1 MRRVQFSR
9 AEARRI
15 ALAAQG
21 FNRGRPGSASD
32 IRHIRRVISKLG
44 LLQLD
49 YVNVLIPAHY
59 LVLYSRLG
67 VYQRQRLNELVY
79 RRREFIEQWAHE
91 ASVVPVDAWALLQH
105 RRDEYQPYANSP
117 IMKLRGRSEYL
128 KQVLR
133 IVEEQGPVTSNE
145 LPPLPGPKRKAGD
158 WHRSVPRW
166 ALEYHFGHG
175 AVAVANRLP
184 NFQREYDLP
193 ERVIDSTQLRKR
205 VPRKDAQR
213 ELICRAARSCGI
225 ATTRDLADYF
235 RMSPK
240 DALPRVA
247 ELVEEGALREV
258 KVEGWQETGLLARDA
273 VVPRRIGA
281 SALLSPFD
289 PVVWFRP
296 RAERLF
302 GFHYRIEIYVPAS
315 KRKWGYY
322 VLPYLLDDRIVA
334 RVDLKA
340 DRKNKQLLVLAAY
353 EEAGADAART
363 ARKLAEELAS
373 LAAWL
378 DLDSVRVSRRGA
390 FARRLFAAS
399 KEKPN

>member
-1 MRRVQFSR
+1 MQRVKISR

-21 FNRGRPGSASD
+21 FARKRPESCD
-32 IRHIRRVISKLG
+32 IRQIRRVINQLG
-44 LLQLD
+44 VLQLD
-49 YVNVLIPAHY
+49 FVNVLIPAHY

-67 VYQRQRLNELVY
+67 AYQCQRLNDLVY
-79 RRREFIEQWAHE
+79 RRKEFIEQWAHE
-91 ASVVPVDAWALLQH
+91 ASIVPADAWPLLQH
-105 RRDEYQPYANSP
+105 RRDAYQPYPNSP
-117 IMKLRGRSEYL
+117 IMKLPGRNEYL

-133 IVEEQGPVTSNE
+133 IVEEQGPVTAND
-145 LPPLPGPKRKAGD
+145 LPPMPGPKRKAGD

-166 ALEYHFGHG
+166 ALDYHYHFGLL
-175 AVAVANRLP
+175 AVAHRLP

-193 ERVIDSTQLRKR
+193 ERVIDSTQLQKR
-205 VPRKDAQR
+205 VTRDEAQR
-213 ELICRAARSCGI
+213 ELLRRAARSCGI
-225 ATTRDLADYF
+225 SNVRDLADYY

-240 DALPRVA
+240 DALPRVG
-247 ELVEEGALREV
+247 ELIEEGSLHEV
-258 KVEGWQETGLLARDA
+258 KVEGWQEPGLLSRGA
-273 VVPRRIGA
+273 VVPRRIRA

-302 GFHYRIEIYVPAS
+302 DFHYRIEIYVPAS

-322 VLPYLLDDRIVA
+322 VLPFLLDDKIVA

-340 DRKNKQLLVLAAY
+340 DRKNKQLQVLAAH
-353 EEAGADAART
+353 EESGIDT
-363 ARKLAEELAS
+363 DKTVEKLAEELTH

-378 DLDSVRVSRRGA
+378 DLESVRVARRGS
-390 FARRLFAAS
+390 FARSLAGAS
-399 KEKPN
+399 KVLVS